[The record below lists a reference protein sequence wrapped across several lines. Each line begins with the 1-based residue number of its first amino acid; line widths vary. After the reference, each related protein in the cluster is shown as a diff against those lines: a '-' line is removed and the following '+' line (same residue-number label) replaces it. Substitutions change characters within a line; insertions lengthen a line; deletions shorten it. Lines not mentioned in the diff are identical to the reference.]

1 MQLTPTLRALAFAIY
16 NKSSAPL
23 YKLLRKVAR
32 WLPRRKKVARMAS
45 EAFVAQGCSQLA
57 WGKQAFRIFKAV
69 DYDPGVQPFGL
80 CLDAAK
86 LTGKLTWD
94 VKAERWVGQID
105 FDSRLGFSSW
115 EDMQNFL
122 QTKVAAGYVLVF
134 LLCPLSPVIPSI
146 VLPVGILP
154 TDLTY
159 THGDLD
165 RHVDDIYS
173 GLTSAGF
180 GNVLPTIAADNAG
193 PHGKFFKLSGNVR
206 GANREPGGSL
216 GHELLEDGEGDH
228 KAVFSLGA
236 FRRKGANCETAAT
249 TDTTHDF
256 KNATLQPYH
265 LACFMEL
272 GCFALLAMMFVR
284 VRHAAGLDASTVNNA
299 DPMNVPAAE
308 QRLNVRTRCE
318 LAKIPECFGLVVYL
332 WAMACARSAWLDR
345 DPETTPK
352 DRISWAMN
360 NLVFVRW
367 WLDWIEVTGR
377 SSSSFMSMETHAAHV
392 IQDHMLVMVVLLWGQ
407 RFPDKRDQPRF
418 ESCPLARIACPVGR
432 AAPCCPML
440 PHAAPCCP
448 VLPRAVPCCP
458 VPPRAAPYCPVLPR
472 AAQCCP
478 VACPPARVDCPVC
491 CPV

>member
-1 MQLTPTLRALAFAIY
+1 MQVELDQERSTANYFESKLISAKCEVVRLVQQRDQRGWRKLCATAELHQGLHEAGKFDDPLNRTVDELHYHALKRIELGPQGVRRGGQPMQLTPTLRALAFAIY

-69 DYDPGVQPFGL
+69 DYDPGVQPFGI

-173 GLTSAGF
+173 GLTSAALATCSRP
-180 GNVLPTIAADNAG
+180 LPLT
-193 PHGKFFKLSGNVR
+193 
-206 GANREPGGSL
+206 
-216 GHELLEDGEGDH
+216 
-228 KAVFSLGA
+228 
-236 FRRKGANCETAAT
+236 
-249 TDTTHDF
+249 
-256 KNATLQPYH
+256 
-265 LACFMEL
+265 M
-272 GCFALLAMMFVR
+272 
-284 VRHAAGLDASTVNNA
+284 
-299 DPMNVPAAE
+299 PAH
-308 QRLNVRTRCE
+308 
-318 LAKIPECFGLVVYL
+318 
-332 WAMACARSAWLDR
+332 MA
-345 DPETTPK
+345 
-352 DRISWAMN
+352 
-360 NLVFVRW
+360 
-367 WLDWIEVTGR
+367 
-377 SSSSFMSMETHAAHV
+377 SSSS
-392 IQDHMLVMVVLLWGQ
+392 
-407 RFPDKRDQPRF
+407 
-418 ESCPLARIACPVGR
+418 
-432 AAPCCPML
+432 
-440 PHAAPCCP
+440 
-448 VLPRAVPCCP
+448 
-458 VPPRAAPYCPVLPR
+458 
-472 AAQCCP
+472 
-478 VACPPARVDCPVC
+478 
-491 CPV
+491 